1 MPHFTWVIRDADELQ
16 LVNPQGNPITSNE
29 YLELSLAERDG
40 VTDDVFHR
48 NLIRKVLKKCFKH
61 RNCFTLIR
69 PVDSA
74 KLMKE
79 LDKLEWDKLDQ
90 DFKD

>member
-1 MPHFTWVIRDADELQ
+1 M
-16 LVNPQGNPITSNE
+16 ITSNE
-29 YLELSLAERDG
+29 YLELSLAERDS
-40 VTDDVFHR
+40 VTLDVFER
-48 NLIRKVLKKCFKH
+48 NFIRKVLKKCFKY

-74 KLMKE
+74 KLMKD

-90 DFKD
+90 EFKE